1 MDYVTCVELFID
13 LKPQIGW
20 ISFWAKIR
28 CSEVFEVTLV
38 VLFYPDISKSKIIHF
53 EA

>member
-28 CSEVFEVTLV
+28 CSEVFEVTR
-38 VLFYPDISKSKIIHF
+38 FCAQSSII
-53 EA
+53 